1 MQQMKVMLNL
11 PLMKFILL
19 ILIPMQAQDNL
30 MKTIMWSI
38 VIVRFLG
45 VSKPVEQKSYILIT
59 LLPIFGVFQGLHL
72 IFLPFGMAITQI
84 LTALDMEDL
93 TDPFTI
99 TLTTVLVAFGGM
111 ILFIH
116 LLVITEAFIILMGL
130 VSALDIMVGIEIIG
144 RIAIIAGIVLIIT
157 IGMTTSKETV
167 EIIKAPLLE

>member
-1 MQQMKVMLNL
+1 
-11 PLMKFILL
+11 
-19 ILIPMQAQDNL
+19 
-30 MKTIMWSI
+30 
-38 VIVRFLG
+38 
-45 VSKPVEQKSYILIT
+45 
-59 LLPIFGVFQGLHL
+59 
-72 IFLPFGMAITQI
+72 MAITQI
-84 LTALDMEDL
+84 LTALDIEDL

-157 IGMTTSKETV
+157 IGMTTSKETG

>member
-1 MQQMKVMLNL
+1 
-11 PLMKFILL
+11 
-19 ILIPMQAQDNL
+19 
-30 MKTIMWSI
+30 
-38 VIVRFLG
+38 
-45 VSKPVEQKSYILIT
+45 
-59 LLPIFGVFQGLHL
+59 
-72 IFLPFGMAITQI
+72 
-84 LTALDMEDL
+84 MEDL
-93 TDPFTI
+93 TDPFII